1 MQFIEYN
8 NAFEEGVTNCEA
20 PLMQV
25 MWDPEGMMEMDDPFA
40 DEAPPALVSHDVF
53 DDLLMMF
60 DGLED
65 EDDSPRPGVYE
76 DDLEMC
82 LHDDVQPVQ
91 TSSCAPITPP
101 TMKTTYQGNLPPL
114 VSPDMYS
121 SRDSNNCSPV
131 SVELQQDYDQ
141 TLEKLAASM
150 MRSEASRQEIHRQRQ
165 QVGEQS
171 LEFAIRQ
178 ESRNKVWSFIEAHQ
192 SVRM

>member
-8 NAFEEGVTNCEA
+8 NAFEDGVTNCEP
-20 PLMQV
+20 PLMHD
-25 MWDPEGMMEMDDPFA
+25 MWDSETMMDDPFA
-40 DEAPPALVSHDVF
+40 DEAPPALVSHNVF
-53 DDLLMMF
+53 DDLLMMWDG
-60 DGLED
+60 DGLD
-65 EDDSPRPGVYE
+65 DDDDSPRPGVYE

-91 TSSCAPITPP
+91 TSRCTPITPP
-101 TMKTTYQGNLPPL
+101 STRITYQGNLPPM
-114 VSPDMYS
+114 VSPDVYS
-121 SRDSNNCSPV
+121 SRDSDNCSPV

-150 MRSEASRQEIHRQRQ
+150 MRSEASRQEIQRQRQ

-171 LEFAIRQ
+171 LDFATRQ

-192 SVRM
+192 SVLM